1 MVAQEKNF
9 QRRKKIWWLNSLA
22 GLIYES
28 GTSGQCLYRESG
40 CWAEVFAPAVLV
52 VDLEGFTSII
62 NGSELHSSNFVST
75 FLERLIFSQLY
86 DFIKSHKQFV
96 YNKNIPHTS
105 CLYDACE
112 NIWIIINNS
121 QLQLVFPKH
130 RMVSLKNTA
139 VHLMTKSVCL
149 MIAQNVHLENYAYYL
164 IPTLIQN
171 LIWILLLIPTQAAW
185 YLSTIG
191 LHPTRMLPK

>member
-1 MVAQEKNF
+1 MVVNYILPISCLLF
-9 QRRKKIWWLNSLA
+9 WRSWFFPNSRILSRVINSLFIIKTY
-22 GLIYES
+22 LIRHAFMMPAKIS
-28 GTSGQCLYRESG
+28 F
-40 CWAEVFAPAVLV
+40 CWLKV
-52 VDLEGFTSII
+52 
-62 NGSELHSSNFVST
+62 
-75 FLERLIFSQLY
+75 
-86 DFIKSHKQFV
+86 
-96 YNKNIPHTS
+96 
-105 CLYDACE
+105 
-112 NIWIIINNS
+112 WIIINNS

-191 LHPTRMLPK
+191 LHPTSMLPK